1 MSNDDEKRRPV
12 ETLRDGAI
20 EVSIW
25 GRETENGTMYN
36 TQRARSYQDQEGNWK
51 RTNAIP
57 ERDLLRA
64 GRLDEMAYASI
75 QKLREQ
81 DRTPRE
87 RVDEMREGD
96 RPKRQRRE
104 REPER

>member
-1 MSNDDEKRRPV
+1 MNNDDEKRRPV

-51 RTNAIP
+51 RTKAIP

-64 GRLDEMAYASI
+64 ARLDEMAYASI

-87 RVDEMREGD
+87 RLDEARQED
-96 RPKRQRRE
+96 KPKRRE
-104 REPER
+104 RDRER

>member
-1 MSNDDEKRRPV
+1 MSNDDEKKRPV
-12 ETLRDGAI
+12 ETLRDGTI

-25 GRETENGTMYN
+25 DRQSENGKMYN

-64 GRLDEMAYASI
+64 ARLDQMAYASI
-75 QKLREQ
+75 QKLREH
-81 DRTPRE
+81 DRTASE
-87 RVDEMREGD
+87 RVNEMRED
-96 RPKRQRRE
+96 ERPKRQRRE